1 MVVKPYKVYIVVDR
15 EFGERLSGLDPDV
28 PVWVISSPANR
39 AVAERLLKNYHHE
52 NHLTGITTFKD
63 SESASTEDLLVSE
76 LDTIE
81 LHHGFHSANP
91 PYTVLEIFGTPLSER
106 IKAELSRYGF
116 NEFHPQS
123 EGFSAARP
131 IPSN

>member
-1 MVVKPYKVYIVVDR
+1 VVVKPYKVYIVVDR

-116 NEFHPQS
+116 NEFRPQS
-123 EGFSAARP
+123 EGFNAGRP